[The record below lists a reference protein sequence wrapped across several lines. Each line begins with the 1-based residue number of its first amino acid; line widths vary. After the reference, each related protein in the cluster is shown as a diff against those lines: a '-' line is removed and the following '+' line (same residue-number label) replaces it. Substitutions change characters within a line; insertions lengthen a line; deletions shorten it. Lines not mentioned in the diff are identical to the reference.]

1 MDIYNLGDVTSTT
14 DGRGAFF
21 HSFDIYGVHGRPIV
35 SFSFET
41 REEADAAHTAM
52 QSIVETAKLITPH
65 SL

>member
-1 MDIYNLGDVTSTT
+1 MDTYNLGKVASTT
-14 DGRGAFF
+14 GGRGALF
-21 HSFDIYGVHGRPIV
+21 HGFDIYGVHGRPIV